1 MKFKATALAL
11 MVSGMFLTGCTNSK
25 IEEYGEIERNNFEQ
39 MIDKALVDAKNIWG
53 KDIVAIEYSPRTNG
67 LFAKRENVAPTSLLS
82 KRIEGVSFTGDMTLG
97 TLTRVIGDKFNVNLM
112 VPDENLRE
120 KSVDINNFRGS
131 LAQLIFVL
139 EDTFDMNIA
148 YMTGNSFIARASE
161 RYIVSVPNNESVAA
175 AIESDIT
182 GLGAK
187 EVKVNVL

>member
-1 MKFKATALAL
+1 MLFR
-11 MVSGMFLTGCTNSK
+11 S
-25 IEEYGEIERNNFEQ
+25 RNNFEQ

-187 EVKVNVL
+187 EVKVNVLSGSLSYNASEIGRASCRERV